1 MTEQSFLD
9 RLKSAVEDTSMP
21 ARRVTV
27 MSLEEAQRV
36 VDAIPKFPV
45 AILTDRIHFAK
56 TTLLEEGC
64 RFMTE
69 RSLIGEYADGTPFRI
84 FGGMNHEQGGIH
96 LEGFRFSSV
105 RQIPMRFVHPNN
117 IRAAEARVW

>member
-1 MTEQSFLD
+1 MTDQTFVDE
-9 RLKSAVEDTSMP
+9 LKSAVEGASRQAKPVSTM
-21 ARRVTV
+21 T
-27 MSLEEAQRV
+27 LEEAQRV
-36 VDAIPKFPV
+36 VDAIPTHPV

-69 RSLIGEYADGTPFRI
+69 RSMIGEYADGTPFRV
-84 FGGMNHEQGGIH
+84 FGAMDYERSLIH

-105 RQIPMRFVHPNN
+105 RQIPMRFVHPSN